1 MSAGA
6 LSDGSAVVERLSG
19 AEAGSIGFALRG
31 RRLLCFTAVA
41 LRKSLRVK
49 HGEMLASHCVK
60 CCERINLKFV
70 FQLFANGLPIVCQL
84 LANGLPIVCQLLAN
98 YLPIVCRLLAN
109 HLPIAFHKYGD
120 IKKSLLF

>member
-60 CCERINLKFV
+60 CCEMLNLGLAF
-70 FQLFANGLPIVCQL
+70 FSYPRNGSVRGKVSLVLNLYGLKTKAALPRTENLRGDEKEQKHRL
-84 LANGLPIVCQLLAN
+84 NLGLA
-98 YLPIVCRLLAN
+98 
-109 HLPIAFHKYGD
+109 F
-120 IKKSLLF
+120 

>member
-60 CCERINLKFV
+60 CCERINLRFV
-70 FQLFANGLPIVCQL
+70 FQSSPRKFSVRGLAALVLTLIL
-84 LANGLPIVCQLLAN
+84 
-98 YLPIVCRLLAN
+98 
-109 HLPIAFHKYGD
+109 
-120 IKKSLLF
+120 